1 MDDFNF
7 IALILVVFLIAG
19 SVKGVVGLG
28 LPTVSLAILATFV
41 GVKEAIVLMLVPSF
55 VTNVWQALAGG
66 ELVNILKRTWTL
78 LAAAAAVTFVGADI
92 LADADTVVLRTMLG
106 VLLVIYAVYSLAAP
120 QIPEPGRH
128 EGWLSPVMG
137 AFAGLFTGLTGT
149 FVIPG
154 VLYLQALRLPRDTL
168 IQAMGLAFTLATV
181 SLAAA
186 LGVQGLVP
194 ADLGLISAAAVI
206 PALIGMV
213 IGQWIRRR
221 IPEETFR
228 RVFFVALG
236 LLGVFLAA
244 RAWI

>member
-7 IALILVVFLIAG
+7 IALVLVVFLVAG

-55 VTNVWQALAGG
+55 VANVWQALAGG

-78 LAAAAAVTFVGADI
+78 LAAAAAATFVGADI
-92 LADADTVVLRTMLG
+92 LADADAGVLRTMLG
-106 VLLVIYAVYSLAAP
+106 MLLAIYAVYSLAAP

-128 EGWLSPVMG
+128 EGWLSPVVG

-194 ADLGLISAAAVI
+194 ADLGLISAAAVL

-213 IGQWIRRR
+213 IGQRIRRR

-228 RVFFVALG
+228 QVFFVALG
-236 LLGVFLAA
+236 LVGVFLAA
-244 RAWI
+244 RAWF

>member
-7 IALILVVFLIAG
+7 IALVLVVFLIAG

-28 LPTVSLAILATFV
+28 LPTVSLAILAAFV

-55 VTNVWQALAGG
+55 VANVWQALVGG
-66 ELVNILKRTWTL
+66 ELVYILKRTWTL
-78 LAAAAAVTFVGADI
+78 MAAAAAATFVGADI
-92 LADADTVVLRTMLG
+92 LADADAGVLRTMLG
-106 VLLVIYAVYSLAAP
+106 VLLAIYAVYSLAAP

-128 EGWLSPVMG
+128 EGWLSPVIG

-206 PALIGMV
+206 PALVGMV
-213 IGQWIRRR
+213 IGQRIRRR

-244 RAWI
+244 RAWF

>member
-1 MDDFNF
+1 MDDFTF
-7 IALILVVFLIAG
+7 IALILLVFLIAG
-19 SVKGVVGLG
+19 GVKGVVGLG

-41 GVKEAIVLMLVPSF
+41 SVTEAIVLMLVPSL
-55 VTNVWQALAGG
+55 VANVWQALVGG

-78 LAAAAAVTFVGADI
+78 LAAAAAATFVGADI
-92 LADADTVVLRTMLG
+92 LADADAVVPRTMLG
-106 VLLVIYAVYSLAAP
+106 VLLVIYAVYGLTAP

-194 ADLGLISAAAVI
+194 ADLGWISAAAVV

-213 IGQWIRRR
+213 IGQWVRQR

-228 RVFFVALG
+228 QVFFAALG
-236 LLGVFLAA
+236 LVGVFLAA

>member
-7 IALILVVFLIAG
+7 IALVLVVFLIAG

-55 VTNVWQALAGG
+55 VANVWQALAGG
-66 ELVNILKRTWTL
+66 ELVNIIKRTWTL
-78 LAAAAAVTFVGADI
+78 LAAAAAATFVGADI
-92 LADADTVVLRTMLG
+92 LADADAVVLRTMLG
-106 VLLVIYAVYSLAAP
+106 MLLAIYAVYSLAAP

-137 AFAGLFTGLTGT
+137 AFAGLVTGLTGT

-168 IQAMGLAFTLATV
+168 IQAMGLAFTLATL

-194 ADLGLISAAAVI
+194 ADLGLISAAGVI
-206 PALIGMV
+206 PALVGMV

-221 IPEETFR
+221 IPEEIFR
-228 RVFFVALG
+228 QVFFVALG

-244 RAWI
+244 RAWF